1 MVDYVKYNGKKMKK
15 YGLVED
21 GDFVERYLRK
31 HVDNPCIPEAEIDAK
46 PYNGQ
51 MHVDVVLY
59 YDPDCPGIDSFLE
72 KMEMFLMLKVERI
85 VVWKEPI
92 KKEGNDSVQK

>member
-1 MVDYVKYNGKKMKK
+1 MVDYVKYDRKKMKK
-15 YGLVED
+15 YALLDD

-31 HVDNPCIPEAEIDAK
+31 RLDNPCIQEAVVDAK

-51 MHVDVVLY
+51 MHVDVTLF
-59 YDPDCPGIDSFLE
+59 YDPDCPNIDAFLE
-72 KMEMFLMLKVERI
+72 KVEMYLMLKVERI

-92 KKEGNDSVQK
+92 KKEEET